1 MFSDISKKSLQ
12 VTINN
17 AEFAMPYFFMISCE
31 IEGETI
37 KRRSDI
43 SNQVASPI
51 FVQNKFFL
59 PLNEQNLQMQPKL
72 IIKAFVLASRLEN
85 VSEAELYGQA
95 RQLGQEH
102 VELTSI
108 LPELV
113 DNNYGPGLRR
123 KVEFKRMRDGEE
135 ANSSQPIVGRAFV
148 DLKIVG
154 DYLTKFDSIGDGK
167 KGAPKKS
174 LGEFHVLPNETA
186 NFNWRMRCDV
196 VSAENMPLNDAA

>member
-59 PLNEQNLQMQPKL
+59 PLNEQNL
-72 IIKAFVLASRLEN
+72 
-85 VSEAELYGQA
+85 
-95 RQLGQEH
+95 
-102 VELTSI
+102 
-108 LPELV
+108 
-113 DNNYGPGLRR
+113 
-123 KVEFKRMRDGEE
+123 
-135 ANSSQPIVGRAFV
+135 
-148 DLKIVG
+148 
-154 DYLTKFDSIGDGK
+154 
-167 KGAPKKS
+167 
-174 LGEFHVLPNETA
+174 
-186 NFNWRMRCDV
+186 
-196 VSAENMPLNDAA
+196 